1 MQSRPDLLMPR
12 LSSENVLDT
21 ESFAESLGCFLLVTS
36 CQKFIKKF
44 FVQVV
49 QSEEFLGLSLEKL
62 SALVSEDELDV
73 TSEEVV
79 FKVNID
85 CCNSRSKVSCELA
98 SEKYVLINV

>member
-85 CCNSRSKVSCELA
+85 CCNSKSK
-98 SEKYVLINV
+98 NFM